1 MSDPLSRLRDRLA
14 PIHDLNAS
22 AAVLEWDQETYMPS
36 VSNAARSNQVATLRT
51 LAHQMLTSDETA
63 QAVADALPLL
73 ANLKARD
80 DDQSI
85 FDAGLIRETA
95 RDLEQAQKLSSDF
108 VSRQATAVG
117 LAKEAWRHARETND
131 FAHYS
136 GHLETIVALNR
147 ELAGLLGYQDHPY
160 DALLDQFEPG
170 ATTAQLQQ
178 IFGDLRE
185 RLVPIVQKLSE
196 REQPGLGAVSGDFPH
211 QAQWDLGMKVLADI
225 GFDLTRGRQDVS
237 THPFT
242 TTFDRTD
249 VRITTRVDVDYFPSA
264 FSSTLHEAGHG
275 MYEQGVDVRTAR
287 TPLASGTSLGMHE
300 SQSRLWENLVGRS
313 RPFWSHYWSQTQAA
327 FPDTLADV
335 TLDDF
340 CAAMNH
346 VAPSPIRVEA
356 DEVTYNLH
364 IMLRMELEIALIEGT
379 LSVADLPAAWNSAM
393 ENYLGIRP
401 ASDAEGV
408 LQDVHWS
415 LGTIGYFPTYALG
428 NLMSAMLWDACD
440 RDLTPAHGT
449 LDEQMARGEFG
460 PLHEWM
466 RTHVH
471 RWGRAKSADRILR
484 DATGGPLTAEP
495 WLAYIARKYE
505 V

>member
-1 MSDPLSRLRDRLA
+1 MSDPLSHLRDRLA

-22 AAVLEWDQETYMPS
+22 AAVLEWDQETYLPP
-36 VSNAARSNQVATLRT
+36 AAHSARANQVATLRT
-51 LAHQMLTSDETA
+51 LAHQMLTSKETA

-73 ANLKARD
+73 SDLEARD

-95 RDLEQAQKLSSDF
+95 RDFEYAQKLSPDF
-108 VSRQATAVG
+108 VSRQATAIG
-117 LAKEAWRHARETND
+117 LAKEAWRHARNTDD
-131 FAHYS
+131 FDHYAP
-136 GHLETIVALNR
+136 HLETIVALNR
-147 ELAGLLGYQDHPY
+147 ELADLLGYTEHPY

-178 IFGDLRE
+178 VFGDLRE
-185 RLVPIVQKLSE
+185 RLVPIVQTLSE
-196 REQPGLGAVSGDFPH
+196 REQPGLGAVTGDFLH
-211 QAQWDLGMKVLADI
+211 QAQWDLGMKVLTDI
-225 GFDLTRGRQDVS
+225 GFDLSRGRQDAS
-237 THPFT
+237 THPFS

-249 VRITTRVDVDYFPSA
+249 VRITTRVDPHYFPSA
-264 FSSTLHEAGHG
+264 FSSTMHEAGHG
-275 MYEQGVDVRTAR
+275 MYEQGVDPRTAR
-287 TPLASGTSLGMHE
+287 TPLAEGTSLGMHE

-313 RPFWSHYWSQTQAA
+313 RPFWSHYWPQTQVA
-327 FPDTLADV
+327 FPDALSGV

-340 CAAMNH
+340 YAAMNH
-346 VAPSPIRVEA
+346 VAPSPIRVDA

-379 LSVADLPAAWNSAM
+379 LAVADLPRAWNDAM

-401 ASDAEGV
+401 ATNAEGV

-440 RDLTPAHGT
+440 RDLTPAHGS

-460 PLHEWM
+460 PLLDWM

-495 WLAYIARKYE
+495 WLAYIARKYD